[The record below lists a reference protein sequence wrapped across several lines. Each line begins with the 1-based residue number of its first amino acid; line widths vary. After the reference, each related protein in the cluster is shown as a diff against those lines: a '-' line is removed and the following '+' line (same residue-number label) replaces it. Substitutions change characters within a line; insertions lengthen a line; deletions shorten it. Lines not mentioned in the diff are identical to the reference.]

1 MQPSF
6 RTIAAVA
13 AGNALEFY
21 DFLIFG
27 FFAVQIGQAFFP
39 KADADTGLLLTL
51 ATFGV
56 GFLTRPLGGVV
67 IGGLGDRF
75 GRRPAMLLS
84 FGLMGVSII
93 GLACTPSYASIG
105 MAAPFLAVLFRLLQ
119 GFALGGE
126 VGPSTAY
133 LMEMAPEK
141 KRGLYVSLQ
150 FATQQASTLCAGL
163 VGLLLSHML
172 SPAMLVDWGWRIA
185 MLIGVIILPLGLV
198 LRRSLPETL
207 TAPSNTML
215 PRLTRQQLGLAL
227 LSILMLATITVFTY
241 VMNYMV
247 TFGTRTL
254 GLEPVKA
261 FGATVATGLCGS
273 LFNPVGGMLADRFGA
288 RRVILIAMPA
298 LLVAAV
304 PVFLFM
310 ASFKTAPALYAGAAI
325 FATLLALGTPSVLVN
340 LSEGLPPA
348 SRSGGIAIVYALA
361 ISIFGGSAQF
371 IVAWLTGVLQS
382 PLAPGFY
389 MSGVLVIGIIA
400 RLLPRKSGST
410 AKA

>member
-6 RTIAAVA
+6 RRIAAVA

-39 KADADTGLLLTL
+39 KADSDTGLLLTL

-67 IGGLGDRF
+67 IGGLGDRL

-84 FGLMGVSII
+84 FGLMGISII

-105 MAAPFLAVLFRLLQ
+105 MAAPFLAVFFRLLQ

-133 LMEMAPEK
+133 LMEVAPEN

-150 FATQQASTLCAGL
+150 FATQQASTLGAGL
-163 VGLLLSHML
+163 IGLLLSHLM
-172 SPAMLVDWGWRIA
+172 SPAMLADWGWRIA
-185 MLIGVIILPLGLV
+185 MLVGVLIVPLGLM

-207 TAPSNTML
+207 TSPGDRLL
-215 PRLTRQQLGLAL
+215 PRLTRPELWLAL
-227 LSILMLATITVFTY
+227 LSILMLATITVSTY

-254 GLEPVKA
+254 GLEPRLA

-288 RRVILIAMPA
+288 RRVILCAMPA
-298 LLVAAV
+298 LLIATV

-310 ASFKTAPALYAGAAI
+310 ASFKTAPALYAGAALL
-325 FATLLALGTPSVLVN
+325 ATLLALGTPSVLIN
-340 LSEGLPPA
+340 LSEGLPAA
-348 SRSGGIAIVYALA
+348 SRSGGIAIAYALA
-361 ISIFGGSAQF
+361 ISTFGGSAQF
-371 IVAWLTGVLQS
+371 LVAWLTGVLHS

-389 MSGVLVIGIIA
+389 MSAVLVIGILA
-400 RLLPRKSGST
+400 RLLLPN
-410 AKA
+410 AKP

>member
-6 RTIAAVA
+6 RSLAAVA

-39 KADADTGLLLTL
+39 KAGAESGLLLTL

-67 IGGLGDRF
+67 IGGLGDRL

-84 FGLMGVSII
+84 FGLMGLSIV
-93 GLACTPSYASIG
+93 GLALTPSYARIG
-105 MAAPFLAVLFRLLQ
+105 MAAPLLAVAFRLLQ

-133 LMEMAPEK
+133 LMEVAPEQ

-150 FATQQASTLCAGL
+150 FATQQASTLFSGL
-163 VGLLLSHML
+163 IGLLLSRLM
-172 SPAMLVDWGWRIA
+172 SPVLLADYGWRIA
-185 MLIGVIILPLGLV
+185 MLLGVIIVPLGLM
-198 LRRSLPETL
+198 LRRSMPETL
-207 TAPSNTML
+207 TAPSGAIL
-215 PRLTRQQLGLAL
+215 PRLTRRQLGLAL
-227 LSILMLATITVFTY
+227 LAILMMASITVSTY
-241 VMNYMV
+241 VMNYMT
-247 TFGTRTL
+247 TFGSVTL
-254 GLEPVKA
+254 GLEPAKA
-261 FGATVATGLCGS
+261 FGAIVATGLCGS
-273 LFNPVGGMLADRFGA
+273 LFNPLGGMLADRFGA
-288 RRVILIAMPA
+288 RRVIAITMPL
-298 LLVAAV
+298 LLVATV

-310 ASFKTAPALYAGAAI
+310 AALKTALGLYTGAALL
-325 FATLLALGTPSVLVN
+325 ATLLALGTPSVLMA
-340 LSEGLPPA
+340 LSEGLPAA

-371 IVAWLTGVLQS
+371 IVAWLTGVLHS

-389 MSGVLVIGIIA
+389 MSGMVVIGIIA
-400 RLLPRKSGST
+400 RLLLPS